1 VAILPASITNNGRRQ
16 RSTSRRATQTGDR
29 TSSQAE
35 ASVDVIVVG
44 KPATALLIEALA
56 YADALRLPSPADGVT
71 VTPVIRRASGADDA
85 ASMARRS
92 DHAVIVIER
101 ALASVGTQLR
111 NRARID
117 TPILAAEALI
127 EASCRDTRLVQGRR
141 ARHNGSRL
149 HVTFRRLKLT
159 NLMKRLVMPR
169 NARTGAR
176 VTT

>member
-1 VAILPASITNNGRRQ
+1 M
-16 RSTSRRATQTGDR
+16 
-29 TSSQAE
+29 
-35 ASVDVIVVG
+35 DVIVVG

-85 ASMARRS
+85 ATMARRS

-101 ALASVGTQLR
+101 ALASVATQLR
-111 NRARID
+111 NRARLD